1 MKRTIAILSAL
12 FVCVVSFAQIT
23 IGGVV
28 KDESGEPVP
37 GAAVFIGGSA
47 VGTVTDQDGKWQI
60 EVSDSSVEL
69 TFSCIG
75 YKDQTVVVGNRKT
88 INVVLAVS
96 ANFIEEAVAIG
107 YGTMNKKDLTGAVSS
122 IKSEALENKL
132 LFSVDDALAGGVA
145 GLMVSSASGK
155 PGSESNMLVRGA
167 NSLTGSTAPLI
178 VVDGFPLFDVS
189 TGSGGASSYDTGMSS
204 LSMINTDDI
213 ASIEVL
219 KDASATA
226 IYGNRGSN
234 GVILITT
241 KKGRQNGGKIQYNTY
256 FGVQQM
262 NQRYD
267 MMDFYQYAEYQGETN
282 NSNWLFFDTV
292 TSTPRH
298 YDPGVRTRNWQDE
311 IFRTGFLQNHSLSVS
326 HSTKKT
332 NFLFSGSFMDNK
344 SILICTDWRK
354 FTGKATVDHYFTDH
368 IRMGVDMSYS
378 RIVDDGVPTGGE
390 GVGQVAGVIT
400 EALIA
405 PPYDFDE
412 ETSTYMRRAGVS
424 QDNINA
430 RKANYHNN
438 PVTTANDS
446 QLNKVLNRTIIN
458 SYFEA
463 DLMADLVLRVTAGYD
478 NYSLKDRQFYP
489 RTTPRGN
496 FYQGQGIITSSESSG
511 WINENTLTW
520 RPSFGKHHLNVLVG
534 MSEQGHTNYWDQSET
549 EQFEYE
555 GLGFNN
561 LQMATVFNAYSSKG
575 QTRFISFMGRANYSY
590 DSRYSTTLTVRRD
603 GSSNFVANKWG
614 TFFSGAAAWNIDQE
628 EFMQN
633 QSAVSALKMRLS
645 LGQVGNS
652 NVPTSGSY
660 AQLANTKYSYGGTPA
675 VGQVASSLANESL
688 TWETT
693 TETNLGIESGFFND
707 RIGLDIDLYNKVTSG
722 LLLKAPVMN
731 ISGYDKAWQNIG
743 SLRNRGVEVTLRAT
757 PIKTKNLQWNVNANF
772 ALNKTKILE
781 LGQNGAPIYMTV
793 TCLSGQNAAI
803 VQEGGA
809 AGDIYGYVTE
819 GVYGLN
825 DFEADGYTP
834 RPGVPTQSAS
844 ERPGSMK
851 LKDISG
857 PDGVPDGKIT
867 ADDRVIIGN
876 SLPDWFGSFG
886 TDITWKR
893 FNLSAQF
900 QYSYGN
906 DVYNANYNAIAR
918 FNGMSDNQ
926 SAAYTKRWT
935 PENPGSTMFASM
947 VTGTVVSAFVEDAS
961 YLRCRTLRL
970 TYSFPSS
977 EWMRAAKINALR
989 AYVSA
994 DNLFVLTRYSGYD
1007 PEVYSNQ
1014 GGSSM
1019 SGILTSGFDYGCF
1032 PRPQTFLIGINLT
1045 FE

>member
-1 MKRTIAILSAL
+1 MKKTIAILSAL
-12 FVCVVSFAQIT
+12 FSCVLSFAQIT
-23 IGGVV
+23 VGGVV
-28 KDESGEPVP
+28 KDESGEPIP
-37 GAAVFIGGSA
+37 GAAVFIGGSTI
-47 VGTVTDQDGKWQI
+47 GTVTDQDGKWQI
-60 EVSDSSVEL
+60 EVSDGSAEL

-75 YKDQTVVVGNRKT
+75 YEDQTVKVGTRKT

-155 PGSESNMLVRGA
+155 PGSESNMLIRGT
-167 NSLTGSTAPLI
+167 NSLSGSTSPLI
-178 VVDGFPLFDVS
+178 VVDGFPLFGVS

-241 KKGRQNGGKIQYNTY
+241 KKGRQNGGKIQYNSY

-262 NQRYD
+262 NRRYD
-267 MMDFYQYAEYQGETN
+267 MMDFYQYAEYQGATN
-282 NSNWLFFDTV
+282 NSNWLFYDTA
-292 TSTPRH
+292 TSTPRR
-298 YDPGVRTRNWQDE
+298 YDQGVQTRNWQDE
-311 IFRTGFLQNHSLSVS
+311 IYRTGFLQNHSLSVS

-354 FTGKATVDHYFTDH
+354 FTGKATIDHYFTNH

-378 RIVDDGVPTGGE
+378 RIMDDGVPTGGE
-390 GVGQVAGVIT
+390 GVDQVVGVIVQ
-400 EALIA
+400 ALIA

-412 ETSTYMRRAGVS
+412 ETCTYMRRAGVS

-430 RKANYHNN
+430 QKANYRNN
-438 PVTTANDS
+438 PVTTANDT
-446 QLNKVLNRTIIN
+446 QLSKILNRSIIN

-463 DLMADLVLRVTAGYD
+463 DLMPDLVLRITAGYD

-489 RTTPRGN
+489 KTTPRGY
-496 FYQGQGIITSSESSG
+496 FYQGQGLISSSESSS

-520 RPSFGKHHLNVLVG
+520 RPTFNKHHLNVLLG
-534 MSEQGHTNYWDQSET
+534 MSEQGYTNYWDQSET
-549 EQFEYE
+549 EQYEYE
-555 GLGFNN
+555 GLGYNN
-561 LQMATVFNAYSSKG
+561 LQMATVFNGYSSKS

-590 DSRYSTTLTVRRD
+590 DSKYSVTFTARRD

-614 TFFSGAAAWNIDQE
+614 TFFSGAAAWNVDQE
-628 EFMQN
+628 EFMQGQN
-633 QSAVSALKMRLS
+633 TISTLKMRLS

-652 NVPTSGSY
+652 NVPTNGSY
-660 AQLANTKYSYGGTPA
+660 AQLANTKYSFGEVPA

-707 RIGLDIDLYNKVTSG
+707 RIGLDVDLYNKVTSG

-743 SLRNRGVEVTLRAT
+743 SLRNRGVEITLKAT
-757 PIKTKNLQWNVNANF
+757 PVKTKNLQWDVNANF

-793 TCLSGQNAAI
+793 TCLNGQNAAI
-803 VQEGGA
+803 LQEGGT
-809 AGDIYGYVTE
+809 AGDIFGYVTE

-825 DFEADGYTP
+825 DFEADGMTP
-834 RPGVPTQSAS
+834 RPGVATQSGS
-844 ERPGSMK
+844 ERPGTMK

-867 ADDRVIIGN
+867 ADDRVVIGN
-876 SLPDWFGSFG
+876 SLPDWYGSFG
-886 TDITWKR
+886 TSITWKM

-918 FNGMSDNQ
+918 FTGMTNNQ
-926 SAAYTKRWT
+926 SAAYAKRWT
-935 PENPGSTMFASM
+935 PDNLGSTMYANM
-947 VTGTVVSAFVEDAS
+947 IPGTVVSAFVEDAS
-961 YLRCRTLRL
+961 YLRCKTLRL

-977 EWMRAAKINALR
+977 DWMRAAKINALR

-1007 PEVYSNQ
+1007 PEVYSKQ

-1032 PRPQTFLIGINLT
+1032 PRPQTFLVGVNIT